1 MGLSDGSLADGIPA
15 DGRPDKLKY
24 LTRQLKGMKRVAL
37 AFSGGVDSTFLLAV
51 AKQAGLEKL
60 LAITVSSQFFT
71 RAEKEFTAKLTDS
84 MGVAHICLELDILG
98 ETRIVENT
106 PQRCYFCKTQV
117 FSLVRKTAIENGI
130 DTFLHGV
137 NLDDLGDYRPGLEAA
152 KEFGFLAP
160 LAEAGF
166 SKKEIRSFSRQM
178 GLETWDL
185 PSQSCLATRIAYHDR
200 ITREKLL
207 MVEQG
212 ESFLR
217 ELGFDNFRVRCHG
230 SMARIEMD
238 SRAISSL
245 MDEGRRMEIS
255 RGLKKIGFTF
265 VSLDLE
271 GYKTGNMNKF

>member
-1 MGLSDGSLADGIPA
+1 MGLSDGRSTG
-15 DGRPDKLKY
+15 GSPDIIKR
-24 LTRQLKGMKRVAL
+24 LTRQLTGMKRVAL

-60 LAITVSSQFFT
+60 LAITVSSPFFT
-71 RAEKEFTAKLTDS
+71 QAEKEFTAKLTGA

-98 ETRIVENT
+98 ETRVVENT
-106 PQRCYFCKTQV
+106 PERCYFCKRLV

-137 NLDDLGDYRPGLEAA
+137 NLDDLGDFRPGLEAA
-152 KEFGFLAP
+152 RELGFLAP
-160 LAEAGF
+160 LADAGF
-166 SKKEIRSFSRQM
+166 LKKQIRSFSRQM

-185 PSQSCLATRIAYHDR
+185 PSQSCLATRIPYHDR

-217 ELGFDNFRVRCHG
+217 ELKFDNFRVRCHG

-265 VSLDLE
+265 VSLDLA

>member
-1 MGLSDGSLADGIPA
+1 MEIPDGSPA
-15 DGRPDKLKY
+15 EGRSDKIKY

-60 LAITVSSQFFT
+60 LAITVSSPFFT
-71 RAEKEFTAKLTDS
+71 EAEKKCTAKLTDS
-84 MGVAHICLELDILG
+84 MGVSHICLELDILG
-98 ETRIVENT
+98 ETRVKENT
-106 PQRCYFCKTQV
+106 PQRCYFCKRLG
-117 FSLVRKTAIENGI
+117 FSLIRKTALENGI

-152 KEFGFLAP
+152 RELGFLAP
-160 LAEAGF
+160 LVDAGF
-166 SKKEIRSFSRQM
+166 SKKQIRSCSRQM

-185 PSQSCLATRIAYHDR
+185 PSQSCLATRIPYYDL

-217 ELGFDNFRVRCHG
+217 ELGFDNFRVRSHG
-230 SMARIEMD
+230 SLARIEMD

-245 MDEGRRMEIS
+245 MDWDKRNKIS
-255 RGLKKIGFTF
+255 QGLKKIGFTY
-265 VSLDLE
+265 VSLDLV
-271 GYKTGNMNKF
+271 GYKTGNMNKFLKGNK